1 MLSQN
6 VDPMLAGFAGV
17 GVAAPAGGETPG
29 RAVRQIRRF
38 SPLPARAAFGRPF
51 CMDGREPCRSIR
63 QISPRLDSRAHL
75 TRGRRSA
82 ICRAMAD
89 VSFPAAFGAGLLSFV
104 SPCVLPLAAPYLCFL
119 AGASVEALADESE
132 TKARRDILIT
142 AVLFVAGFS
151 TVFVGLGATASAL
164 GSVLRQWSHALS
176 IAAGI
181 GVILMGLHFLGLFK
195 IGAML
200 REKRLEIEKPAGLWS
215 AYPMGF
221 AFALGWTP
229 CIGPI
234 LATILAVA
242 GSRDT
247 VASGAAL
254 LAVYSLGLGLPFIA
268 AAAAIGPFIRAS
280 RHLRAQF
287 GRIEKAVG
295 VLLVA
300 TGVAFLTGGFQ
311 SMSLWLIETFPQF
324 GQIG

>member
-1 MLSQN
+1 
-6 VDPMLAGFAGV
+6 
-17 GVAAPAGGETPG
+17 
-29 RAVRQIRRF
+29 
-38 SPLPARAAFGRPF
+38 
-51 CMDGREPCRSIR
+51 
-63 QISPRLDSRAHL
+63 
-75 TRGRRSA
+75 
-82 ICRAMAD
+82 MAD

-104 SPCVLPLAAPYLCFL
+104 SPCVLPLAAPYLCYL

-132 TKARRDILIT
+132 TKARRDILVT

-164 GSVLRQWSHALS
+164 GAVLRQWSHALS

-200 REKRLEIEKPAGLWS
+200 REKRLELEKPAGLWS

-234 LATILAVA
+234 LATILA
-242 GSRDT
+242 
-247 VASGAAL
+247 
-254 LAVYSLGLGLPFIA
+254 
-268 AAAAIGPFIRAS
+268 AAAIGPFIRAS
-280 RHLRAQF
+280 RHLRTQF

>member
-1 MLSQN
+1 
-6 VDPMLAGFAGV
+6 
-17 GVAAPAGGETPG
+17 
-29 RAVRQIRRF
+29 
-38 SPLPARAAFGRPF
+38 
-51 CMDGREPCRSIR
+51 
-63 QISPRLDSRAHL
+63 
-75 TRGRRSA
+75 
-82 ICRAMAD
+82 MAD
-89 VSFPAAFGAGLLSFV
+89 VSFPAAFGAGLLSFI

-164 GSVLRQWSHALS
+164 GTVLRQWSHALS
-176 IAAGI
+176 IVAGI
-181 GVILMGLHFLGLFK
+181 GVIVMGLHFLGVFN

-254 LAVYSLGLGLPFIA
+254 LAVYSLGLGLPFILPPPRRSA
-268 AAAAIGPFIRAS
+268 RSSAPRGICARSSAGSRKPSASCLSRLAS
-280 RHLRAQF
+280 RF
-287 GRIEKAVG
+287 
-295 VLLVA
+295 
-300 TGVAFLTGGFQ
+300 
-311 SMSLWLIETFPQF
+311 
-324 GQIG
+324 

>member
-1 MLSQN
+1 
-6 VDPMLAGFAGV
+6 
-17 GVAAPAGGETPG
+17 
-29 RAVRQIRRF
+29 
-38 SPLPARAAFGRPF
+38 
-51 CMDGREPCRSIR
+51 
-63 QISPRLDSRAHL
+63 
-75 TRGRRSA
+75 
-82 ICRAMAD
+82 MAD

-104 SPCVLPLAAPYLCFL
+104 SPCVLPLAAPYLCYL

-132 TKARRDILIT
+132 TKAQARHSDHRCLVRGGLLDRPSCAWRECVRD
-142 AVLFVAGFS
+142 VH
-151 TVFVGLGATASAL
+151 VGDTLM
-164 GSVLRQWSHALS
+164 RQWLAMRLS
-176 IAAGI
+176 LSRAGI
-181 GVILMGLHFLGLFK
+181 GVIVMGLHFLGLFR

-254 LAVYSLGLGLPFIA
+254 LAVYSLGLGLPFIL

>member
-1 MLSQN
+1 
-6 VDPMLAGFAGV
+6 
-17 GVAAPAGGETPG
+17 
-29 RAVRQIRRF
+29 
-38 SPLPARAAFGRPF
+38 
-51 CMDGREPCRSIR
+51 
-63 QISPRLDSRAHL
+63 
-75 TRGRRSA
+75 
-82 ICRAMAD
+82 MAD

-164 GSVLRQWSHALS
+164 GTVLRQWSHALS

-181 GVILMGLHFLGLFK
+181 GVILMGLHFLGSSK
-195 IGAML
+195 
-200 REKRLEIEKPAGLWS
+200 S
-215 AYPMGF
+215 ARCC
-221 AFALGWTP
+221 ARS
-229 CIGPI
+229 
-234 LATILAVA
+234 
-242 GSRDT
+242 GSRSRNRRAYGAPIRWASPSRSAGPPASVRSWPPFSRSPAARET

-311 SMSLWLIETFPQF
+311 SISIWLIETFPQF

>member
-1 MLSQN
+1 
-6 VDPMLAGFAGV
+6 
-17 GVAAPAGGETPG
+17 
-29 RAVRQIRRF
+29 
-38 SPLPARAAFGRPF
+38 
-51 CMDGREPCRSIR
+51 
-63 QISPRLDSRAHL
+63 
-75 TRGRRSA
+75 
-82 ICRAMAD
+82 MAD

-104 SPCVLPLAAPYLCFL
+104 SPCVLPLAAPYLCYL
-119 AGASVEALADESE
+119 AGASVEVLADESE

-142 AVLFVAGFS
+142 ALLFVAGFS

-164 GSVLRQWSHALS
+164 GAVLRQWSHALS

-181 GVILMGLHFLGLFK
+181 GVILMGLHFLGAIQK
-195 IGAML
+195 SARCCARSGS
-200 REKRLEIEKPAGLWS
+200 RSRNPPAGLWS

-254 LAVYSLGLGLPFIA
+254 LAVYSLGLGLPFIL

-295 VLLVA
+295 A
-300 TGVAFLTGGFQ
+300 CW
-311 SMSLWLIETFPQF
+311 S
-324 GQIG
+324 